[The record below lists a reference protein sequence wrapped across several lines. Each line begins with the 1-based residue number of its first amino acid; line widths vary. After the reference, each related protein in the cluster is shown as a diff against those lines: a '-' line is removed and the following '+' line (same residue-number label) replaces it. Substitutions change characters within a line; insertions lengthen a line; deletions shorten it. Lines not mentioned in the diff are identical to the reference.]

1 MGNSIQHAVD
11 FLKNDANN
19 NNGYV
24 GRVITFIIFI
34 IIFILSWVY
43 AVANGNTAIYIF
55 LGVFWPMIIFIFVID
70 IRWLN
75 NRLYHLISAF
85 YVRKLGEASTRI
97 DQFNDDNYSNWSIFG
112 FSFWG
117 VFGFLFLILIT
128 CVFAGLF
135 ISYTGSL
142 PTSIGDN
149 DIRLL
154 YPGIGV
160 FIGYSILLFMVFCL
174 MIGLWMFMNREY
186 KADINWENQ
195 LKKLGIL
202 DVDNA
207 KLFKNFGEKDNAAA
221 LALLNTMVVNRN
233 TIIPKIQARITA
245 AETAIPYS
253 IQFKYGILL
262 LFIGIFFSFVVGISY
277 SKTSLTDVPLGS
289 IQQLPTIVAPPS
301 TTPTPQLSMDLS
313 PFFPPVVDQGDTD
326 ICQTYDV
333 VYYIGSYYY
342 AKTNLGTNITTSNY
356 NDKALA
362 KIYSDRYGIPSDT
375 TNANLFNPL
384 YNWLYSVSVAQ
395 ATSNNRC
402 STGVFNQDPV
412 DSTDAPDYEEIDPR
426 QNYNIIKDISTTS
439 SINNGIGCMTN
450 LKSTAIAKVPT
461 KYDNPKVN
469 QTYTNNS
476 KSLSEKYSGDSCPG
490 SPVYSNVANTDK
502 KYPFPNMKYNVL
514 YYYNNTSSPNSTYMT
529 VVNNTTTF
537 SQNTFL
543 PLIKAQLNA
552 GIPLQCIISF
562 NPTTQITNNPRD
574 IFDSFYQRNTEV
586 FPSVSSNCIVTRM
599 TSANSPNKN
608 NNAGHSMVIVG
619 YSEDPNVNDQ
629 ISYGGGVIKFIN
641 SWGTSWGTER
651 GFLYM
656 SYACFFKD
664 YNSAD
669 NGIVQRINYI
679 S

>member
-1 MGNSIQHAVD
+1 MGIIIT
-11 FLKNDANN
+11 
-19 NNGYV
+19 
-24 GRVITFIIFI
+24 VIICIII

-55 LGVFWPMIIFIFVID
+55 LGVFWSMILIICIID
-70 IRWLN
+70 RLFFGYWLYN
-75 NRLYHLISAF
+75 LISAF

-97 DQFNDDNYSNWSIFG
+97 DQFKDYNYSNWG
-112 FSFWG
+112 NWG
-117 VFGFLFLILIT
+117 ISGFLFLILIT

-135 ISYTGSL
+135 IRYTGNL
-142 PTSIGDN
+142 PTSIGKN

-195 LKKLGIL
+195 LRKLGIFS
-202 DVDNA
+202 VDNA

-221 LALLNTMVVNRN
+221 LALLNN
-233 TIIPKIQARITA
+233 TLDDASSNDRYTILAKIQERITA
-245 AETAIPYS
+245 AENAIPYS

-262 LFIGIFFSFVVGISY
+262 LFIGIFFSFVVGFSY

-289 IQQLPTIVAPPS
+289 IQQPTTITAPPS

-333 VYYIGSYYY
+333 IYYIGSYYY
-342 AKTNLGTNITTSNY
+342 AVSAPTVGGGTRPSNATQA
-356 NDKALA
+356 DGRL
-362 KIYSDRYGIPSDT
+362 IRTYSEWYGSPSDT

-384 YNWLYSVSVAQ
+384 YNWLYSVSVAP
-395 ATSNNRC
+395 ATLNNRC
-402 STGVFNQDPV
+402 STGVFKTSLV
-412 DSTDAPDYEEIDPR
+412 YSTQAPDYEEIDPQ
-426 QNYNIIKDISTTS
+426 QNYNIIKDISNPSLFST
-439 SINNGIGCMTN
+439 GIGCMTN
-450 LKSTAIAKVPT
+450 ANTKASVPT
-461 KYDNPKVN
+461 RYDNPKVD
-469 QTYTNNS
+469 QSYTNNS
-476 KSLSEKYSGDSCPG
+476 KSLSEKYSIVTSQQTPAPGQQGLSRPTQDLLCPG
-490 SPVYSNVANTDK
+490 SPDYGSVVNTNK
-502 KYPFPNMKYNVL
+502 KYPFLNMKYNVL
-514 YYYNNTSSPNSTYMT
+514 YYYSTISSGFDSTYMT

-543 PLIKAQLNA
+543 PLIKAQLND
-552 GIPLQCIISF
+552 GIPLQCIIKF
-562 NPTTQITNNPRD
+562 NSTTPITNNPRD

-586 FPSVSSNCIVTRM
+586 FPSVSSNCIVKNMTRSGSGS
-599 TSANSPNKN
+599 SA
-608 NNAGHSMVIVG
+608 AGHSMVIVG

-629 ISYGGGVIKFIN
+629 TLYGGGVIKFIN

-664 YNSAD
+664 YNTD